1 MRPAVAGRRL
11 GRWWCARAGLR
22 ILGTKRP
29 AQGGPTCKWA
39 QNIFVAHARH
49 GAPQKHEIL
58 WRTADCVRHRN
69 LIFCGASSAEM
80 HHRIKCPN
88 NLKDGVISLQRI
100 YNFL

>member
-58 WRTADCVRHRN
+58 WRTAECVHHRN
-69 LIFCGASSAEM
+69 LIFYGASSAKM
-80 HHRIKCPN
+80 RHRIKCPN
-88 NLKDGVISLQRI
+88 NVKDGAAVS
-100 YNFL
+100 